1 MGANIAF
8 LYLCINLDKKMKKI
22 GLLILLITISLTS
35 CNRYGDVEILSVK
48 ITDVKIH
55 STSRAE
61 VQLEYIVKNGSLRDL
76 TLTSG
81 DGFLMKDRVN
91 FAQFRLVESEKI
103 LSGVTSA
110 SKARFNVELL
120 DPLSLFSM
128 GLNISSWKMSDF
140 EINARGEISNDRG
153 RKRAFKFKNM
163 PLEKLINKF

>member
-61 VQLEYIVKNGSLRDL
+61 VLLEYIVKNGSLRDL

-103 LSGVTSA
+103 LSGVTS
-110 SKARFNVELL
+110 SGKARFNVELL